1 MSKFPC
7 QLCVTYAKIFI
18 YNSRQVQIIKENFA
32 MKNQE
37 IKSVMLLLL
46 TAAIW
51 GFAFVA
57 QRVGMQFVGAF
68 TFSGVRFA
76 LGSLSL
82 LPVIYFF
89 NSKKSYEQKQEEVD
103 IRITLKSGFIAGCV
117 LFIAASLQQVGLIY
131 TTAGKAGFI
140 TSLYIVLVPILG
152 IYFKQKTQKIAWIGA
167 IIAAI
172 GLYFLSINESFTIEF
187 GDFLEI
193 IGAFFWAIHI
203 LLIDKF
209 VKKVDA
215 VKLSSVQFAVCS
227 ILSLITAFIF
237 EDISLSTLFQATV
250 PILYGGI
257 MSAGVAYTL
266 QAVGQKHAK
275 PGPAAVALSMESVF
289 AAIGGILILSET
301 LPIRGYIGCVL
312 MLLGMLI
319 AQSDNFKKD
328 KFQC

>member
-1 MSKFPC
+1 MK
-7 QLCVTYAKIFI
+7 T
-18 YNSRQVQIIKENFA
+18 KEV
-32 MKNQE
+32 
-37 IKSVMLLLL
+37 KSVFILLL

-57 QRVGMQFVGAF
+57 QRVGMQHVGAF
-68 TFSGVRFA
+68 TFNGVRFA

-89 NSKKSYEQKQEEVD
+89 NRKSKEQPKEEADLKTTV
-103 IRITLKSGFIAGCV
+103 KSGIIAGSV
-117 LFIAASLQQVGLIY
+117 LFIAASLQQIGLIY

-140 TSLYIVLVPILG
+140 TSLYIVLVPIIG
-152 IYFKQKTQKIAWIGA
+152 ILFKQKTHTKTWIGA
-167 IIAAI
+167 LTAVI

-193 IGAFFWAIHI
+193 VGAVFWACHI

-209 VKKVDA
+209 VKNVDA
-215 VKLSSVQFAVCS
+215 IKLSSIQFATCS
-227 ILSLITAFIF
+227 VFSLITAFIT
-237 EDISLSTLFQATV
+237 EDVNAAGITGALV

-266 QAVGQKHAK
+266 QAVGQKYAK
-275 PGPAAVALSMESVF
+275 PSHAAIALSMESVF
-289 AAIGGILILSET
+289 AAIGGILLLAET
-301 LPIRGYIGCVL
+301 MSPRGYLGCAL

-319 AQSDNFKKD
+319 AQSENFGKENPREAS
-328 KFQC
+328 